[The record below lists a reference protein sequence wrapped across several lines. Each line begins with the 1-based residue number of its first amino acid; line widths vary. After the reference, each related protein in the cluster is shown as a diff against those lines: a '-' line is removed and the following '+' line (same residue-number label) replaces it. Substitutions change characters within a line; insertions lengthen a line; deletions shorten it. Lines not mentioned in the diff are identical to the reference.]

1 MKTKTTLFIA
11 CTVVAICLKAQITS
25 IEYPSGY
32 LSEEKITQIINTA
45 KQNGTQAWELQRH
58 NENLH
63 QLLKKQQDAIANG
76 TYTTAQKTIAPPQV
90 MAGCTNVGFEDGTTN
105 GWTMNV
111 GTNSGFNLPCPT
123 CITPGGSGG
132 LYQVVNSTSTATVNT
147 VGTCGCAPVD
157 CTPELCNNGVDR
169 FGGFPV
175 VAPAPLG
182 GSYSL
187 LMNHSMCGDAMEQ
200 AIQSFVVDASNT

>member
-58 NENLH
+58 NDNLH

-76 TYTTAQKTIAPPQV
+76 TYTTVQRTIAPPQV
-90 MAGCTNVGFEDGTTN
+90 MAGCTNMGFEDGTTT
-105 GWTMNV
+105 GWTMNK
-111 GTNSGFNLPCPT
+111 GYAANPLPCPT
-123 CITPGGSGG
+123 CITSGGSGG
-132 LYQVVNSTSTATVNT
+132 LYQVVNAATTATVNT
-147 VGTCGCAPVD
+147 VGGCSCQAVD
-157 CTPELCNNGVDR
+157 CASEPAYGSGLDY
-169 FGGFPV
+169 FGGFHV

-182 GSYSL
+182 GNYSL
-187 LMNHSMCGDAMEQ
+187 LMNHSMCG
-200 AIQSFVVDASNT
+200 N